1 MSSSLLPS
9 RIFVPGSGRAAER
22 AVVGVGGGL
31 FRELHSRAFWA
42 CHVAA
47 GFCEVQERAV
57 RQGSAGTFG
66 ICSYQQERSALQSL
80 QGEGVER
87 EREWE

>member
-9 RIFVPGSGRAAER
+9 RIFVLGSGRAAER
-22 AVVGVGGGL
+22 AVDGLGGGL
-31 FRELHSRAFWA
+31 FRELQRDITGLSRPDTAR
-42 CHVAA
+42 
-47 GFCEVQERAV
+47 FCEVKERAV

-80 QGEGVER
+80 QGEGGER
-87 EREWE
+87 DWE